1 MEKIPKAPDQNQYDW
16 AKYIEQ
22 TKEYPPSPLLVRAL
36 ENVKEKQSA
45 LDLGAGQL
53 KDTRY
58 LLAQDFLHIDVVDG
72 EPKVK
77 SLVEGLKDERVKATI
92 TTFDAFSYKDDAY
105 DLVNAQYSLP
115 FASPDVFEKVMNGV
129 KRSLKRN
136 GIFVGQFFGVRDEWN
151 TPGKEMTFH
160 TEEEARA
167 AFSDMELISFEEV
180 ERDSRTASGE
190 PKHWHLYNIVAK
202 KI

>member
-1 MEKIPKAPDQNQYDW
+1 MEKPNQNQHNW
-16 AKYIEQ
+16 AKYLEQ
-22 TKEYPPSPLLVRAL
+22 TKEYPPSPSLVRAL
-36 ENVKEKQSA
+36 ENVKGKQSA

-53 KDTRY
+53 KDTKF
-58 LLAQDFLHIDVVDG
+58 LLAQGFLYVDVVDN
-72 EPKVK
+72 EPG
-77 SLVEGLKDERVKATI
+77 VEGVAKDLNDERIKTTI
-92 TTFDAFSYKDDAY
+92 TTFDAFDYKDDAY
-105 DLVNAQYSLP
+105 DLVNAQYALP
-115 FASPDVFEKVMNGV
+115 FASSDVFEKVMNGV
-129 KRSLKRN
+129 KRSLKSN

-180 ERDSRTASGE
+180 ERDSHTASGE
-190 PKHWHLYNIVAK
+190 PKHWHLFNIVAK